1 MDIVVFFLL
10 FLLLALGI
18 FATTKQNK
26 KLMRVP
32 WTNLTLIDSPY
43 SLGSVVIGRSKS
55 IDYMGKHYYFF
66 VYNNK
71 QIDKYVSAEMI
82 KTGGAWEYF
91 LNDLV
96 EHLVNEEKLKGKDP
110 KTLTIVDAGANL
122 GAFTLFTASLGCRV
136 WAFEMQPAVYTLL
149 ELSIRVSGYHDRVR
163 AFNLPLWNFTR
174 TVQFSPVLG
183 NLAGTGIAKDMTTG
197 QLSSGQHSAVAVR
210 IDSIVPDE
218 PIFLL
223 KLDVESYEEYVI
235 GGIDRHI
242 GKQMVKYITVGDSG
256 IFHMPIYRGLYGLG
270 YTCRNYGPSH
280 STNVI
285 KGENCEIYAAQRNC
299 SWGTLDALS
308 EDFRHITR
316 GHFNVLCTL

>member
-1 MDIVVFFLL
+1 MLL
-10 FLLLALGI
+10 FFRLALGI
-18 FATTKQNK
+18 FATKQNK
-26 KLMRVP
+26 QRMKHTP
-32 WTNLTLIDSPY
+32 WTNLTLVDTPY
-43 SLGSVVIGRSKS
+43 SLGGVVIARSKS
-55 IDYMGKHYYFF
+55 IDYMGKYYYFF
-66 VYNNK
+66 VYNDK
-71 QIDKYVSAEMI
+71 KIDKFVSAEML

-91 LNDLV
+91 LNDLIAN
-96 EHLVNEEKLKGKDP
+96 LVQEEIQKGRDP

-122 GAFTLFTASLGCRV
+122 GAFTLFAASLGCRV

-174 TVQFSPVLG
+174 SVQFSPVLG
-183 NLAGTGIAKDMTTG
+183 NLAGTGIAKDTQVGRLT
-197 QLSSGQHSAVAVR
+197 SIAVR
-210 IDSIVPDE
+210 IDAIVPETE

-256 IFHMPIYRGLYGLG
+256 VFHMPIYRGLYGLG

-285 KGENCEIYAAQRNC
+285 KGVNCELYAVQTNC
-299 SWGTLDALS
+299 TWNTLDALS
-308 EDFRHITR
+308 EDFHRITR
-316 GHFNVLCTL
+316 GHFNVLCSL